1 MKVRDL
7 VEFHENVPQGATVY
21 LADDAEGN
29 GFSAAEELDI
39 AYIDTAEIVH
49 GQADSLLYAEDLEVL
64 GDDMATD
71 ELDEVVVL
79 WPI

>member
-7 VEFHENVPQGATVY
+7 IAFLENVPQGATVY

-29 GFSAAEELDI
+29 GFSAAEELDV

-49 GQADSLLYAEDLEVL
+49 GQADSLLYAEDLEEL
-64 GDDMATD
+64 GDDMDTD

>member
-7 VEFHENVPQGATVY
+7 IAFLENVPQGATVY
-21 LADDAEGN
+21 LADDSEGN

-39 AYIDTAEIVH
+39 AYVDLSEVAHGRTA
-49 GQADSLLYAEDLEVL
+49 DLLYNEDL
-64 GDDMATD
+64 DDAGVDHDTH
-71 ELDEVVVL
+71 ELEEVVVL